1 MYVEIGETR
10 VRFHRAQAPPDL
22 CRRAPLQGQSV
33 TEWTKTKPG
42 AGTRVLAPDGSPPPP
57 PMTPACASAFSTLL
71 SRGRCFPAASRIRP
85 LARAFCDAPP
95 RLQDA
100 AAGMACS
107 QDHTE
112 KVDDVKARPDELD
125 IAIVGGGMVGLAV
138 ACALFN
144 MPLTKHLRV
153 GIIDSNPALKSRNYL
168 KKDSTPDS
176 RVSTIT
182 PATISFFK
190 DIGAWEHVQQQRHAF
205 FGKMQVMIYLL
216 VMMK

>member
-138 ACALFN
+138 ACALCRYF
-144 MPLTKHLRV
+144 LIV
-153 GIIDSNPALKSRNYL
+153 
-168 KKDSTPDS
+168 
-176 RVSTIT
+176 
-182 PATISFFK
+182 
-190 DIGAWEHVQQQRHAF
+190 
-205 FGKMQVMIYLL
+205 YLL
-216 VMMK
+216 FLFSLSMGPAHCQSFLAGKNSSSLLSKACKCL